1 MTVGIARPAWSV
13 GVGPAGRQAAGA
25 PDRAANPADLAS
37 NQGTPSHRGVVGRRR
52 TLALDVGRPA
62 LGLQPSSGPRQQCEL
77 AHDVPQEPGSSS
89 SLALGCD
96 GAASGAGILLARWL
110 PVPKPPRMSERPASA
125 ELRIRTVLFDLD
137 GTLSKSESGI
147 IGSLRQAFDDL
158 GLPRLDDH
166 TERSLIGPT
175 FADALPPL
183 VGADIVPKLIERY
196 RAHYATGMFDTE
208 LYDGALEVLDDLR
221 ARGVTLAVATSKPEF
236 HAKPVIDHLG
246 LADYFV
252 TVAGDSLNYERRTK
266 ALVIAEALRRL
277 GHPDPAT
284 VLMVGD
290 RKHDVEGAAAHGIPT
305 IGAGWGYGQP
315 GELVE
320 AGAVEVFPVPR
331 DLLVAHGRLLMF
343 DNRGAIGVVSRGGHN
358 AARGRLSAANG
369 EHTSL
374 AGQ

>member
-1 MTVGIARPAWSV
+1 VTSTPANTGLKV
-13 GVGPAGRQAAGA
+13 QA
-25 PDRAANPADLAS
+25 
-37 NQGTPSHRGVVGRRR
+37 
-52 TLALDVGRPA
+52 
-62 LGLQPSSGPRQQCEL
+62 
-77 AHDVPQEPGSSS
+77 
-89 SLALGCD
+89 
-96 GAASGAGILLARWL
+96 
-110 PVPKPPRMSERPASA
+110 
-125 ELRIRTVLFDLD
+125 VLFDLD

-147 IGSLRQAFDDL
+147 IGSLRRAFDDL
-158 GLPRLDDH
+158 GLPRLDDR

-221 ARGVTLAVATSKPEF
+221 AREVTLAVATSKPEF

-290 RKHDVEGAAAHGIPT
+290 RKHDVDGAAAHSISC

-320 AGAVEVFPVPR
+320 AGAVEVFPFPR
-331 DLLVAHGRLLMF
+331 DLLVAHGRLLVF
-343 DNRGAIGVVSRGGHN
+343 DNRGAIRVVSRDGHN
-358 AARGRLSAANG
+358 AARGRLGATNG
-369 EHTSL
+369 EHTSV